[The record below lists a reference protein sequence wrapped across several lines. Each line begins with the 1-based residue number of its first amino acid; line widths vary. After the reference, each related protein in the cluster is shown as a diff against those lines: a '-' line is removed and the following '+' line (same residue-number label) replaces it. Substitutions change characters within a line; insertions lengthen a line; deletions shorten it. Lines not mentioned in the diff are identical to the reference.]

1 MQVLYVYMYV
11 YVCVCMY
18 VCIWSGNVLLLYTLD
33 VFVSETDRR
42 TRCVTCVGSVRPAF
56 HMHSCMNA

>member
-33 VFVSETDRR
+33 VFVSGRTD
-42 TRCVTCVGSVRPAF
+42 VHAV
-56 HMHSCMNA
+56 